1 MSKNINVKYE
11 NYIPKA
17 ESPEKSSLTTELLI
31 VVLFVLSGCPNS
43 WNIQDALWLELAWFE
58 GSQPEGNALASWL
71 ILMQAISAL
80 CFLGLFYIETHV
92 TTFPKR
98 GSLYSASFATLFVSI
113 ALTLSWD
120 FTVDGVSV
128 ILLLGTFVGQIVGWV
143 QFIFVIPW
151 IAMHYNP
158 RLISAFVSGNAVMV
172 LSLVIVQII
181 QEPGGDKNFNPTL
194 FFLIAGI
201 MYVITVF
208 ACVCTFSSGIGRITS
223 KDKVWPLK
231 PWRSSLWTQSFPSV
245 FWEAKLYTFGRVWS
259 NQWSW
264 TVIPIALPY
273 AADNTTISESNDG
286 ECFLQWA
293 VAVGYV
299 MMLAGSLGSYIPTG
313 KYWIKENLILNTIS
327 NTVILIAASNIG
339 EWSSWP
345 MRVLLMVAVS
355 TSRFSYGWIIPMCM
369 RGCARRF
376 PEQKE
381 LLLRS
386 SSLWSLYANILFRIL
401 LWMISSG
408 VIS

>member
-1 MSKNINVKYE
+1 MSKIINVKYR

-17 ESPEKSSLTTELLI
+17 ESPEKSSLKTELLL

-58 GSQPEGNALASWL
+58 DTQPEGDTLASWL
-71 ILMQAISAL
+71 ILMQATSAL
-80 CFLGLFYIETHV
+80 CFLSLFYVETHV

-98 GSLYSASFATLFVSI
+98 GILYCASFATLCMSI
-113 ALTLSWD
+113 VLSLAWHY
-120 FTVDGVSV
+120 TVNGISLF
-128 ILLLGTFVGQIVGWV
+128 LLMGSFVGQMVGWV

-151 IAMHYNP
+151 IAIHYNP
-158 RLISAFVSGNAVMV
+158 RIISAFLSGNAVMV
-172 LSLVIVQII
+172 INLVILQII
-181 QEPGGDKNFNPTL
+181 QEPGGTRNFSPMVY
-194 FFLIAGI
+194 FLLAGV
-201 MYVITVF
+201 MYAITAI
-208 ACVCTFSSGIGRITS
+208 ACVYTFNSGIGRITS
-223 KDKVWPLK
+223 KDKVWPLQ
-231 PWRSSLWTQSFPSV
+231 PWRKSLWTQSFPAV
-245 FWEAKLYTFGRVWS
+245 FWDARLYTFGRIWV

-264 TVIPIALPY
+264 TVVPIALPY
-273 AADNTTISESNDG
+273 AADNTTTSESNGG

-293 VAVGYV
+293 VAVGYL

-313 KYWIKENLILNTIS
+313 KYWIQESIALNTIS
-327 NTVILIAASNIG
+327 NSVILIAAGNIG

-345 MRVLLMVAVS
+345 MKIVLMTAVAVS
-355 TSRFSYGWIIPMCM
+355 RLAYGWAVPMCM
-369 RGCARRF
+369 RGVARRF

-386 SSLWSLYANILFRIL
+386 SSLWSLYSNITFRII